1 MTLSAQP
8 RIVAMTANAM
18 QGDRDMCL
26 AAGMDDYLSKPIRV
40 EALSD
45 ALCEA
50 AERLSAPSGARAAPA
65 NIEQRAESASPAGT
79 TPTLDRAVFQ
89 AFCASVGD
97 EFAREMIGVFTA
109 DTPQL
114 LADLSRGLETHDVD
128 LFRRSA
134 HTLKS
139 NAANL
144 GAAPLAQQAQALEQR
159 GRQQQLEGA
168 APLVAALAAEYA
180 RVQQALASM

>member
-1 MTLSAQP
+1 
-8 RIVAMTANAM
+8 V
-18 QGDRDMCL
+18 
-26 AAGMDDYLSKPIRV
+26 
-40 EALSD
+40 
-45 ALCEA
+45 
-50 AERLSAPSGARAAPA
+50 PA
-65 NIEQRAESASPAGT
+65 NAESAPPRDSA
-79 TPTLDRAVFQ
+79 PTLDRAAFQ

-97 EFAREMIGVFTA
+97 DFAREMIAVFTA

-144 GAAPLAQQAQALEQR
+144 GAAALAHQAQALEQR
-159 GRQQQLEGA
+159 GRQQQLEGV
-168 APLVAALAAEYA
+168 APLVVALAAEYA
-180 RVQQALASM
+180 RVQQALAASL